1 MKYSEY
7 PRNEKPENRIRDL
20 GGPSLS
26 TAELFSVALFINDTD
41 MANSLSAEYTQVGGL
56 SKMRP
61 DKVKKIKGVGEG
73 YASAILAISELV
85 RREALNTS
93 PERPVVTSPA
103 IVADLVMYEMS
114 KLEVEQLRVV
124 LLDTRHRVIKIITL
138 YQGTVNSSNVRVA
151 EVFRDAIRENATSII
166 VIHNHPTGDPSP
178 SPEDICVTRSI
189 QNTGKLMDIMLLD
202 HLIIGGGR
210 FVSLKERR
218 LGF

>member
-1 MKYSEY
+1 MKYSEFA
-7 PRNEKPENRIRDL
+7 PTEKPENRIRDL

-41 MANSLSAEYTQVGGL
+41 MANELSREYAQVGGL

-61 DKVKKIKGVGEG
+61 YKVKGIKGIGQG
-73 YASAILAISELV
+73 YANAILAMAELV
-85 RREALNTS
+85 RREAQVSS
-93 PERPVVTSPA
+93 PERPVVSSPA

-124 LLDTRHRVIKIITL
+124 LLDTRNRVLKIVTL
-138 YQGTVNSSNVRVA
+138 YQGTINSSNVRVA
-151 EVFRDAIRENATSII
+151 EVFRDAIRENAASII

-178 SPEDICVTRSI
+178 SPEDIGVTRSI
-189 QNTGKLMDIMLLD
+189 VSTGKMMDIDVLD
-202 HLIIGGGR
+202 HVIIGGGR
-210 FVSLKERR
+210 FTSLKERG